1 MGDTVEMR
9 NIVQVQMSDSVEMR
23 HNVPVYLSIGSGRL
37 TVGQIAS
44 TMQGPHV
51 GSWVD
56 DASYERGTPV
66 RQFKVPPCR

>member
-23 HNVPVYLSIGSGRL
+23 HNVPVYLSTGSGRL

-44 TMQGPHV
+44 AMQGPHV
-51 GSWVD
+51 GS
-56 DASYERGTPV
+56 
-66 RQFKVPPCR
+66 